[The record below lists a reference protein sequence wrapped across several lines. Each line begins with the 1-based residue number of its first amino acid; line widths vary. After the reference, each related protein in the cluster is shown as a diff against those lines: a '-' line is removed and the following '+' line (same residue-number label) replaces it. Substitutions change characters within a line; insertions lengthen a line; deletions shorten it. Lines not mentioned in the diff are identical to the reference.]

1 MSQLILASASPRR
14 KELLRQVGLDFT
26 SIPSRIEEGIREGED
41 FRDYAELISLEK
53 ALSVAK
59 RLLQSKSVG
68 KWVSEIA
75 VRLRHVCSQ
84 IESAARRVG
93 RDPDS
98 VKLVAVT
105 KMVEIDK
112 IQEAARAGV
121 ITFGENYAQEGL
133 KKIGQIKPARE
144 WHFIGHLQ
152 SNKVRYVLGVFDLI
166 HSVDRLS
173 LAEQI
178 QKQAEQK
185 GLTQQILIQ
194 VNISGEES
202 KSGVERD
209 EALSLIARIKEFSCI
224 TLRGLMTMPPYFDDP
239 EMARP
244 YFRILRK
251 IRDEAE
257 RQCNISLPE
266 LSMGMS
272 GDYQVAIEEGA
283 TIVRVGTAIFGPR
296 ELN

>member
-1 MSQLILASASPRR
+1 M
-14 KELLRQVGLDFT
+14 
-26 SIPSRIEEGIREGED
+26 
-41 FRDYAELISLEK
+41 
-53 ALSVAK
+53 
-59 RLLQSKSVG
+59 
-68 KWVSEIA
+68 SEIA
-75 VRLRHVCSQ
+75 ARLRYVRSQ
-84 IESAARRVG
+84 IEAAARKVG
-93 RDPDS
+93 RDPGS

-105 KMVEIDK
+105 KMVEIDE
-112 IQEAARAGV
+112 IQEAAQAGV
-121 ITFGENYAQEGL
+121 VAFGENYVQEGL
-133 KKIGQIKPARE
+133 KKIEKLKPVRE

-152 SNKVRYVLGVFDLI
+152 SNKVKYVLGIFDLI

-178 QKQAEQK
+178 QKRAEQR

-202 KSGVERD
+202 KSGVERN
-209 EALSLIARIKEFSCI
+209 ETLSLVTRIKEFPGI

-239 EMARP
+239 EKSRP
-244 YFRILRK
+244 YFRILRE

-257 RQCNISLPE
+257 RKCSISLPE

-283 TIVRVGTAIFGPR
+283 TIVRIGTAIFGPR

>member
-1 MSQLILASASPRR
+1 M
-14 KELLRQVGLDFT
+14 
-26 SIPSRIEEGIREGED
+26 GIRVEG
-41 FRDYAELISLEK
+41 L
-53 ALSVAK
+53 
-59 RLLQSKSVG
+59 VG
-68 KWVSEIA
+68 RAVSEIA
-75 VRLRHVCSQ
+75 ARLRDVRSQ
-84 IESAARRVG
+84 IEAAARRAG

-105 KMVEIDK
+105 KMVGIDK
-112 IQEAARAGV
+112 IQEAARAGAV
-121 ITFGENYAQEGL
+121 AFGENYVQEGL
-133 KKIGQIKPARE
+133 KKIGQVKPARE

-152 SNKVRYVLGVFDLI
+152 SNKVKYVLGIFELI

-178 QKQAEQK
+178 QKRAEQR

-209 EALSLIARIKEFSCI
+209 EALSLISRIKEFPCI
-224 TLRGLMTMPPYFDDP
+224 SLRGLMTMPPYFDDP
-239 EMARP
+239 EKARP
-244 YFRILRK
+244 YFRILRE
-251 IRDEAE
+251 IHGEAE
-257 RQCNISLPE
+257 RQCSISLPE

-283 TIVRVGTAIFGPR
+283 TIIRVGTAIFGPR
-296 ELN
+296 N

>member
-1 MSQLILASASPRR
+1 MGIGVEGLVGRAVSA
-14 KELLRQVGLDFT
+14 
-26 SIPSRIEEGIREGED
+26 
-41 FRDYAELISLEK
+41 
-53 ALSVAK
+53 
-59 RLLQSKSVG
+59 
-68 KWVSEIA
+68 IA
-75 VRLRHVCSQ
+75 ARLRDVRSQ
-84 IESAARRVG
+84 IEATARKAG

-105 KMVEIDK
+105 KMVKIDQ
-112 IQEAARAGV
+112 IQEATQAGV
-121 ITFGENYAQEGL
+121 VAFGENYVQEAL
-133 KKIGQIKPARE
+133 KKIGEVKSVRE

-152 SNKVRYVLGVFDLI
+152 SNKVKYVLGIFDLI

-178 QKQAEQK
+178 QKRAEQK

-209 EALSLIARIKEFSCI
+209 KALSLVTRIKDFPGI

-239 EMARP
+239 EKSRP
-244 YFRILRK
+244 YFRILRE

-257 RQCNISLPE
+257 QKCRVSLPE

-283 TIVRVGTAIFGPR
+283 TIVRIGTAIFGPR
-296 ELN
+296 N

>member
-1 MSQLILASASPRR
+1 M
-14 KELLRQVGLDFT
+14 
-26 SIPSRIEEGIREGED
+26 
-41 FRDYAELISLEK
+41 
-53 ALSVAK
+53 
-59 RLLQSKSVG
+59 
-68 KWVSEIA
+68 SEIA
-75 VRLRHVCSQ
+75 TRLRYVRSQ
-84 IESAARRVG
+84 IETAARKVG

-105 KMVEIDK
+105 KMVEIDE
-112 IQEAARAGV
+112 IQEAAQAGV
-121 ITFGENYAQEGL
+121 VAFGENYVQEGL
-133 KKIGQIKPARE
+133 KKIGQVKSVRE

-152 SNKVRYVLGVFDLI
+152 SNKVKYVLGIFDLI

-178 QKQAEQK
+178 QKRAEQR

-209 EALSLIARIKEFSCI
+209 EALSLVTRIKEFPGI

-239 EMARP
+239 EKSRP
-244 YFRILRK
+244 YFRILRE

-257 RQCNISLPE
+257 RKCSVSLPE

-272 GDYQVAIEEGA
+272 GDYQVAIDEGA
-283 TIVRVGTAIFGPR
+283 TIIRIGTAIFGPR

>member
-1 MSQLILASASPRR
+1 M
-14 KELLRQVGLDFT
+14 
-26 SIPSRIEEGIREGED
+26 
-41 FRDYAELISLEK
+41 
-53 ALSVAK
+53 
-59 RLLQSKSVG
+59 
-68 KWVSEIA
+68 SEIA
-75 VRLRHVCSQ
+75 ARLRYVRSQ
-84 IESAARRVG
+84 IEAAARKVG
-93 RDPDS
+93 RDPGS

-105 KMVEIDK
+105 KMVEIDE
-112 IQEAARAGV
+112 IQEAAQAGV
-121 ITFGENYAQEGL
+121 VAFGENYVQEGL
-133 KKIGQIKPARE
+133 KKIEKVKPVRE

-152 SNKVRYVLGVFDLI
+152 SNKVKYVLGIFDLI

-178 QKQAEQK
+178 QKRAEQR

-202 KSGVERD
+202 KSGVERN
-209 EALSLIARIKEFSCI
+209 ETLSLVTRIKEFPGI

-239 EMARP
+239 EKSRP
-244 YFRILRK
+244 YFRILRE

-257 RQCNISLPE
+257 RKCSISLPE

-283 TIVRVGTAIFGPR
+283 TIVRIGTAIFGPR